1 MTEARFRV
9 PHAVR
14 LRHSRDKVQ
23 GEETDPGRG
32 GGRCGVGG
40 RRRGDL
46 FGLGLF
52 PVVAVLVAAPL
63 CLSKLTE
70 LYTKMGGSH
79 NM

>member
-1 MTEARFRV
+1 MTEARLRV

-23 GEETDPGRG
+23 GEETDPA
-32 GGRCGVGG
+32 GVE
-40 RRRGDL
+40 GDVGWEEGAGETFSGWDYSL
-46 FGLGLF
+46 WWLCWWL
-52 PVVAVLVAAPL
+52 LH

-70 LYTKMGGSH
+70 LHTKMGGSH